1 MERRG
6 DSTMDSTRGD
16 RGAEKLASVFSLLDQ
31 FFFFFSFFLASEF
44 FSPSEKKEG
53 RREKSC
59 ERID

>member
-31 FFFFFSFFLASEF
+31 FFFFFFFLFSIGIF
-44 FSPSEKKEG
+44 FPEREKGGKEG
-53 RREKSC
+53 EKLRE
-59 ERID
+59 D

>member
-31 FFFFFSFFLASEF
+31 FFFFFLSF
-44 FSPSEKKEG
+44 
-53 RREKSC
+53 
-59 ERID
+59 